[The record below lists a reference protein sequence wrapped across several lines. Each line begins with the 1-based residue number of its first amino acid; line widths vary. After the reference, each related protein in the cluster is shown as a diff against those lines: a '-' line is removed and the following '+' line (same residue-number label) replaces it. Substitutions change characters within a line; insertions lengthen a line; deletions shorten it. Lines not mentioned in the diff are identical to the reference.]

1 MRDMKLD
8 ELNKLLDKY
17 ERAETSLEE
26 ERAIKNHFAQQDS
39 DNSEYQSIFSLYQ
52 QEQERAIP
60 ELEKPEKPNAK
71 FTWMKIAAV
80 LIVIIAGAFFYQQY
94 QYQQQLK
101 QQQAQKAFDQ
111 TKEVLKLVA
120 TEFQKGKSNL
130 ILLKDINQTKN
141 QFIK

>member
-1 MRDMKLD
+1 MKPD
-8 ELNKLLDKY
+8 ELNNLLEKY

-26 ERAIKNHFAQQDS
+26 ERAIKKHFAQQDS
-39 DNSEYQSIFSLYQ
+39 DTDNSEYQSIFSLYQ
-52 QEQERAIP
+52 KEQDRVIP
-60 ELEKPEKPNAK
+60 ELKKPEKSNAK

-80 LIVIIAGAFFYQQY
+80 FIMMIAGAYFYQQY
-94 QYQQQLK
+94 QYQQELK
-101 QQQAQKAFDQ
+101 QQQAQEAFDQ

-130 ILLKDINQTKN
+130 ILLKDINQTKD